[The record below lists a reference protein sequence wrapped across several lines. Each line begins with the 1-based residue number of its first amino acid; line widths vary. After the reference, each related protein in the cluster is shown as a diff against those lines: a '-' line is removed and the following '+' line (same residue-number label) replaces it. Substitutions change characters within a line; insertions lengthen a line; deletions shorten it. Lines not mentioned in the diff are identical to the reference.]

1 MDFVRANLNDMEDL
15 VRLRVAYLKLDGGVK
30 GEEEEGLRRSL
41 PGYFTEHLNKD
52 CFVYAAKDRDKT
64 AATVYL
70 NIENKPPRPSC
81 PTGNYGIVY
90 NVYTLP
96 EYRRQGLAKKLMLWL
111 LDEAREKKLDYVA
124 LEATAEGYP
133 LYMGIGFIETVDDY
147 RQLHI
152 AL

>member
-1 MDFVRANLNDMEDL
+1 MDFVRASLDDMEDL
-15 VRLRVAYLKLDGGVK
+15 VRLRIAYLMLDGGVNEN
-30 GEEEEGLRRSL
+30 EEEALRRSL
-41 PGYFTEHLNKD
+41 AGYFAEHLNED
-52 CFVYAAKDRDKT
+52 CFVYAAKDAGKT
-64 AATVYL
+64 VATVYL
-70 NIENKPPRPSC
+70 NLENKPPRPSC
-81 PTGNYGIVY
+81 PTGDYGIVY

-96 EYRRQGLAKKLMLWL
+96 EYRRQGLARKLMLWL

-133 LYMGIGFIETVDDY
+133 LYMGIGFVETVDDY